1 MRTFITII
9 LVGAF
14 SIGLFGAGLHRPD
27 EVVSAVFSK
36 IGEPQGQE
44 LTLIPGQTG
53 PRTNLREGNSVLIDS
68 SQNGYGLVASETNP
82 ISVNPYDH
90 DKIIM
95 SYRQYTDGTA
105 SGSIGMSASDD
116 GGATWNTYSNLN
128 FGLANAGRYP
138 SALAAENYPVVLW
151 NEYGGGGGEFGGR
164 AYYSF
169 DLFGYGGGFWF
180 PGVNIHN
187 NPLSHDT
194 WVLVPTQNVDSD
206 GNYIINVVA
215 SDWSGNRDRIHFR
228 GQSNGA
234 WQGSALPMSAPTIL
248 VENSQDFL
256 FEDSDGD
263 GEMDNYTSNGNM
275 DINDDGV
282 GYFALTSFWNDSTV
296 IGNHTLFVK
305 KTNDFGTTWSEWYYI
320 ADNTLN
326 GHFWDVFPDSIED
339 GEGGW
344 AHLEAGWTP
353 FIGYDTEV
361 TTDADGGL
369 HVLAPV
375 LPSDPDG
382 VYPYWAEENGIYHF
396 HADEAAFAGLGGAI
410 DVSISSIASM
420 QLGWQIYGDGG
431 WQANGVTMATDLEV
445 EDRLY
450 MAYYTVSDT
459 VTIGTNSYS
468 YYYIMA
474 CISEDNGATWSDPAN
489 QTLTFDPEMD
499 ETYPHMNGFGVDGE
513 VYIMYQ
519 MPDYNQQTVDDDET
533 FAAYL
538 NNVYFLKAR
547 LAPATVSV
555 DNEAVRPVNFELKGN
570 YPNPFNPS
578 TTIEFSIPTSGLVEL
593 TVYDITG
600 RAVETLQQGF
610 LTAGNH
616 QVTFAGEKL
625 ASGAYFYTLKSQ
637 GFQDV
642 KKMLLVK

>member
-1 MRTFITII
+1 MRKLVTLI
-9 LVGAF
+9 LVSAF
-14 SIGLFGAGLHRPD
+14 SVGLFGANLHRPD
-27 EVVSAVFSK
+27 EAVSAEFVK
-36 IGEPQGQE
+36 MVEPQGE
-44 LTLIPGQTG
+44 GITLTPGQAGATTG
-53 PRTNLREGNSVLIDS
+53 LREGNSVLVDS

-95 SYRQYTDGTA
+95 AYRQYTDGSA
-105 SGSIGMSASDD
+105 SGAIGMASSDD
-116 GGATWNTYSNLN
+116 AGETWTTYSNLN

-138 SALAAENYPVVLW
+138 SALASENYPVVVW
-151 NEYGGGGGEFGGR
+151 NEYGGGGGEYGGR
-164 AYYSF
+164 AYYTF

-180 PGVNIHN
+180 PGVDIHTS
-187 NPLSHDT
+187 PLSHDA
-194 WVLVPTQNVDSD
+194 WVLVPTQNVDLD
-206 GNYIINVVA
+206 GNFVMNVIA
-215 SDWSGNRDRIHFR
+215 SDWSGNNDRIHFR

-234 WQGSALPMSAPTIL
+234 WQGTALPMSAPTLIA
-248 VENSQDFL
+248 ENSLDFL
-256 FEDSDGD
+256 FDGTS
-263 GEMDNYTSNGNM
+263 NYTSNGNM
-275 DINDDGV
+275 DINEDGV
-282 GYFALTSFWNDSTV
+282 GYYALTSFWNDEAV

-305 KTNDFGTTWSEWYYI
+305 KTNDFGASWSDWYYI

-326 GHFWDVFPDSIED
+326 DYFWDVFPDSIED

-344 AHLEAGWTP
+344 AYLEEGWTP
-353 FIGYDTEV
+353 FVGYDTEV

-369 HVLAPV
+369 HVIAPV

-382 VYPYWAEENGIYHF
+382 VYPYWSEQNGIYHF
-396 HADEAAFAGLGGAI
+396 HADESAFALSSGSI
-410 DVSISSIASM
+410 DVSISFIASM
-420 QLGWQIYGDGG
+420 QLGWQVYGDGG
-431 WQANGVTMATDLEV
+431 WQANGVTMATDLNI

-459 VTIGTNSYS
+459 VTIGENSYS
-468 YYYIMA
+468 YYDVMA
-474 CISEDNGATWSDPAN
+474 CYSEDNGATWSDPAN

-499 ETYPHMNGFGVDGE
+499 ETYPHMNKFGVDGE

-519 MPDYNQQTVDDDET
+519 MPDYNQQTVPDDET

-538 NNVYFLKAR
+538 NNVYFLKTT
-547 LAPATVSV
+547 LGPVSV
-555 DNEAVRPVNFELKGN
+555 DEQAVQPRNFELKEN

-600 RAVETLQQGF
+600 RAVKTLQQGY

-616 QVTFAGEKL
+616 QVTFAAKNL
-625 ASGAYFYTLKSQ
+625 ASGAYFYALKSQ